1 MAADEVECRQ
11 PHRQT
16 PSPCAFG
23 GTLGH
28 VLWSS
33 GESQSIRSELG
44 TGNTPRPPSSPS
56 PTSQPPK
63 YRPPLCS
70 VLVPPCVPPLHPE
83 ASLGINAGSGAWKHG
98 AVPSRRRSST
108 LNSRCSM
115 KYRRRDSSPC
125 HPSSWAP
132 SNAFGRR
139 WWFVER
145 DARASGRAEKIVD
158 ALAAIMALVSP
169 TVPNFSLVMLSF
181 LFFFERTTRQTVGF
195 VLINREGTKA

>member
-1 MAADEVECRQ
+1 
-11 PHRQT
+11 
-16 PSPCAFG
+16 
-23 GTLGH
+23 
-28 VLWSS
+28 
-33 GESQSIRSELG
+33 
-44 TGNTPRPPSSPS
+44 
-56 PTSQPPK
+56 
-63 YRPPLCS
+63 
-70 VLVPPCVPPLHPE
+70 
-83 ASLGINAGSGAWKHG
+83 
-98 AVPSRRRSST
+98 
-108 LNSRCSM
+108 M